1 MTLDFLSLYNE
12 CAGQPW
18 SMFDNDAESIEDFES
33 AMRISINKATSTLW
47 NYQPWSFRKDK
58 STIKLKAG
66 RAEYEAPNGL
76 LLRKVIDGTQ
86 RYGVKY
92 SGKFLEYEPDFELLD
107 EKTGEPESFYI
118 DGDTIYIY
126 PTPDDAYKIEL
137 HYLRQPYA
145 LTEDDDV
152 AYELVNDTD
161 YINIPEKYETL
172 FKNCVISLAMMYAIA
187 EPTDENYAGYERQ
200 YEDALAVLL
209 KYCKNGLVDKNI
221 VW

>member
-33 AMRISINKATSTLW
+33 AMRISINKAVSVLW
-47 NYQPWSFRKDK
+47 NYQPWTFRKDT
-58 STIKLKAG
+58 SVIKTKAG
-66 RAEYEAPNGL
+66 RNQYEMPDGL

-86 RYGVKY
+86 RYGIKY
-92 SGKFLEYEPDFELLD
+92 KGKFLEYEPDFELLD
-107 EKTGEPESFYI
+107 EKEGEPEYFYI

-126 PTPDDAYKIEL
+126 PTPDDAYKL
-137 HYLRQPYA
+137 DLVYLKQAYA

-161 YINIPEKYETL
+161 YINIPEKYEKL

-187 EPTDENYAGYERQ
+187 EPTDENYPGYEKQ

>member
-107 EKTGEPESFYI
+107 EKTGEPEYFYI